1 MPDPQLGQVAA
12 SVWEQKLGDKPTD
25 NFFNSRAFF
34 FSLGKKGMREE
45 ADGGRLIEYSLEY
58 AENTTFRAYTEM
70 ELLDTTRIDVF
81 DAARYEWRINAG
93 TVVYS
98 ELERLRAAA
107 GSRKFNVIAEKL
119 ENGKDSHINQMNIQ
133 CLGATTG
140 GPGIDGLQAIIAD
153 NPVTGIIGGIDGGT
167 WAFWRNKTAAGTMGT
182 QPFDNLNAA
191 FRSMYNQVS
200 SGGVDEL
207 PTAILTSR
215 TVIEGYESRLTIN
228 ARYMREDRKNSGDA
242 GFMNDAL
249 MFKAVPIF
257 YDEAAPAGKAYFYN
271 NRNLKIAY
279 LKGGWM
285 KMYPEVDPANQLAN
299 VHKVATFANLI
310 TNNRRRL
317 GVVHTIT

>member
-58 AENTTFRAYTEM
+58 TENTTFRAYTEL

-133 CLGATTG
+133 CLGTSTG
-140 GPGIDGLQAIIAD
+140 GPGIDGLQSIIAD
-153 NPVTGIIGGIDGGT
+153 NPAVGIVGGIDPAT
-167 WAFWRNKTAAGTMGT
+167 WAFWRNKTAAGTMT
-182 QPFDNLNAA
+182 AVAFDNLIAA
-191 FRSMYNQVS
+191 MRSVYNQCS

-207 PTAILTSR
+207 PTACLTTR
-215 TVIEGYESRLTIN
+215 AVLEGYESKLTVN
-228 ARYMREDRKNSGDA
+228 ERFYTSDLKTKGDA
-242 GFMNDAL
+242 GFANDAL

-271 NRNLKIAY
+271 NRNLKLAY

>member
-58 AENTTFRAYTEM
+58 TENTTFRAYTEL

-133 CLGATTG
+133 ALGPPRAARASTASSRSLRPTPPIG
-140 GPGIDGLQAIIAD
+140 HRRGHRPRDVGLLAQQ
-153 NPVTGIIGGIDGGT
+153 DGG
-167 WAFWRNKTAAGTMGT
+167 RDHDGPRLR
-182 QPFDNLNAA
+182 QPHP
-191 FRSMYNQVS
+191 
-200 SGGVDEL
+200 G
-207 PTAILTSR
+207 P
-215 TVIEGYESRLTIN
+215 
-228 ARYMREDRKNSGDA
+228 
-242 GFMNDAL
+242 AL
-249 MFKAVPIF
+249 
-257 YDEAAPAGKAYFYN
+257 G
-271 NRNLKIAY
+271 L
-279 LKGGWM
+279 
-285 KMYPEVDPANQLAN
+285 
-299 VHKVATFANLI
+299 
-310 TNNRRRL
+310 
-317 GVVHTIT
+317 